1 MTDIKPKSVNFSSQ
15 INSRDY
21 YKGTSFRWAGSWEP
35 GKLYSNDTY
44 FIDFVSYDGS
54 MWVCI
59 KSHYA
64 SDSVAP
70 SKTSE
75 YWQSVVDNSD
85 MKGPQGEKG
94 EKGDK
99 GEKGETGSE
108 GKSAYEVWK
117 DFGGEGSEEDFFNSL
132 KGERGEQGFPGVHV
146 GPEPPTEEEY
156 GPNFQ
161 NILWLQTNTTSS
173 NVYKVYSSEEVDAKF
188 AEKSAL
194 DNYYT
199 KEEIDNIVSNS
210 GADVDLSNYYTKSE
224 IDDKNFLQTIPEE
237 YLKQE
242 DLEQTLSKSYY
253 TIEEIDGKFENIPT
267 CDLSNYVTKE
277 EIDAYVDENELKIFV
292 TENVSEIIKQE
303 INNIAPSD
311 IDGGSEGS
319 WEYNGNSI

>member
-1 MTDIKPKSVNFSSQ
+1 MEKNNVIPEVVDFSTPGMRGR
-15 INSRDY
+15 SRDF

-64 SDSVAP
+64 SESIVP

-156 GPNFQ
+156 GPDFQ
-161 NILWLQTNTTSS
+161 NIL
-173 NVYKVYSSEEVDAKF
+173 
-188 AEKSAL
+188 
-194 DNYYT
+194 
-199 KEEIDNIVSNS
+199 
-210 GADVDLSNYYTKSE
+210 
-224 IDDKNFLQTIPEE
+224 
-237 YLKQE
+237 
-242 DLEQTLSKSYY
+242 
-253 TIEEIDGKFENIPT
+253 
-267 CDLSNYVTKE
+267 
-277 EIDAYVDENELKIFV
+277 
-292 TENVSEIIKQE
+292 
-303 INNIAPSD
+303 
-311 IDGGSEGS
+311 
-319 WEYNGNSI
+319 

>member
-1 MTDIKPKSVNFSSQ
+1 MPEVVDFSTPGMRGR
-15 INSRDY
+15 SRDF

-44 FIDFVSYDGS
+44 FIDFVSYDRS

-64 SDSVAP
+64 SESIVP

-75 YWQSVVDNSD
+75 YWQLVVDNSD

-99 GEKGETGSE
+99 GEKGETGAE

-156 GPNFQ
+156 GPDFQ
-161 NILWLQTNTTSS
+161 NILWLQTNATSS
-173 NVYKVYSSEEVDAKF
+173 NIYKVYSSKEVDAKF

-199 KEEIDNIVSNS
+199 KAEIDDIVSDS
-210 GADVDLSNYYTKSE
+210 GEDVDLSNYYTRDE
-224 IDDKNFLQTIPEE
+224 IDLA
-237 YLKQE
+237 
-242 DLEQTLSKSYY
+242 LEKITVNGG
-253 TIEEIDGKFENIPT
+253 EIDGSKW
-267 CDLSNYVTKE
+267 V
-277 EIDAYVDENELKIFV
+277 
-292 TENVSEIIKQE
+292 
-303 INNIAPSD
+303 
-311 IDGGSEGS
+311 
-319 WEYNGNSI
+319 

>member
-21 YKGTSFRWAGSWEP
+21 YKGTSFRWAGSWES

-64 SDSVAP
+64 SDSVVP

-75 YWQSVVDNSD
+75 YWQLVVDNYD
-85 MKGPQGEKG
+85 AKGLQGEKG

-99 GEKGETGSE
+99 GEE

-117 DFGGEGSEEDFFNSL
+117 DSGEEGSEEDFLNSL
-132 KGERGEQGFPGVHV
+132 KGEQGERGEQGLPGVHV

-156 GPNFQ
+156 GPDYK
-161 NILWLQTNTTSS
+161 NIPWLQIKATSLNT
-173 NVYKVYSSEEVDAKF
+173 YKVYSSEEVDANF

-199 KEEIDNIVSNS
+199 KAEIDDIVSDS
-210 GADVDLSNYYTKSE
+210 GEDVDLSDYYTKDE
-224 IDDKNFLQTIPEE
+224 VDQA
-237 YLKQE
+237 
-242 DLEQTLSKSYY
+242 LEKITVNGG
-253 TIEEIDGKFENIPT
+253 EIDGSK
-267 CDLSNYVTKE
+267 
-277 EIDAYVDENELKIFV
+277 
-292 TENVSEIIKQE
+292 
-303 INNIAPSD
+303 
-311 IDGGSEGS
+311 
-319 WEYNGNSI
+319 